1 MCVIIIK
8 QNDKQMSSSILK
20 TASKI
25 NPHGLGVV
33 FLDNYEMKKFKSS
46 EYKVLKT
53 KRPFIAHFRFK
64 TKGVVSKANTHPFVC
79 GNNTDELL
87 MHNGTISG
95 YGSDKMT
102 DSEQLAIELG
112 NYPRRAWKKRLA
124 KYDSRFVA
132 INTRNRTFEIFNKHL
147 FTRRNGV
154 WYSKA
159 NVLQDNLVAVYGTLK
174 RGEGN
179 YHLLRSAEYLG
190 RGKTAEKFP
199 LVVSGLPYLYKE
211 SGVGYNVEV
220 DVFKVSDQRLARLD
234 QLESHPKW
242 YKREQVN
249 ILVKGKQLKCWVYFM
264 TEPRRTGYPL
274 QEKYTS
280 RYTNLIEALAPT
292 PFDFSAFDSPTCTQ
306 LTMDYENGSMTPYC
320 TECFNDLKQKGNI
333 YECTGCGAEY
343 EENEVEYSKY

>member
-1 MCVIIIK
+1 MCIIIIK
-8 QNDKQMSSSILK
+8 QNDKPMSTSILK

-25 NPHGLGVV
+25 NPHGLGIVY
-33 FLDNYEMKKFKSS
+33 LDNYQMIKLKSS
-46 EYKVLKT
+46 EYKTLKT
-53 KRPFIAHFRFK
+53 KRPFIAHFRYK

-79 GNNTDELL
+79 GSNTDELL

-112 NYPRRAWKKRLA
+112 SMPRQAWKNKLS

-132 INTRNRTFEIFNKHL
+132 INTHKKSFEIFNKHL

-179 YHLLRSAEYLG
+179 YHLLRSAKYVG
-190 RGKTAEKFP
+190 RGKTAEKYP

-220 DVFKVSDQRLARLD
+220 DVSKVSDQRLGRLD

-242 YKREQVN
+242 YKREEVN
-249 ILVKGKQLKCWVYFM
+249 IVVKGKQLKCWVYFM
-264 TEPRRTGYPL
+264 TEKRDENVVVR
-274 QEKYTS
+274 EKYTS
-280 RYTNLIEALAPT
+280 RYTNLIDALAPT
-292 PFDFSAFDSPTCTQ
+292 PMDYSVFDSPTCTQ
-306 LTMDYENGSMTPYC
+306 LTMDYENGSLTPYC
-320 TECFNDLKQKGNI
+320 TDCFNDLMPIANI
-333 YECTGCGAEY
+333 YKCTGCGAEY
-343 EENEVEYSKY
+343 EKEEVEYTKY

>member
-8 QNDKQMSSSILK
+8 QNDKLMSSSILR

-33 FLDNYEMKKFKSS
+33 FLDNYEMKKFKSN

-112 NYPRRAWKKRLA
+112 SIPRQAWKNKLS

-132 INTRNRTFEIFNKHL
+132 INTLNKTFEIFNKHL

-179 YHLLRSAEYLG
+179 YHLLRSARYLG

-211 SGVGYNVEV
+211 SGKGYNVEV

-234 QLESHPKW
+234 QLESHPHW

-249 ILVKGKQLKCWVYFM
+249 IVVKGKQLKCWVYFM

-274 QEKYTS
+274 QEKYRG

-292 PFDFSAFDSPTCTQ
+292 PMDYSVFDSPTCTQ
-306 LTMDYENGSMTPYC
+306 LTMDYDNPKLTPYC
-320 TECFNDLKQKGNI
+320 TECFNDCMPIGDIFKCK
-333 YECTGCGAEY
+333 GCGAEY
-343 EENEVEYSKY
+343 EKEEVEYSKY